1 MEFQRGRVWFIQIRQ
16 RHIVQQM
23 FSNSIKHMDL
33 TPWNAK
39 MKEPGMTAFFHQMR
53 KFRTSQAKEQ
63 VINLSN
69 KNGQTKGNYHF

>member
-1 MEFQRGRVWFIQIRQ
+1 
-16 RHIVQQM
+16 
-23 FSNSIKHMDL
+23 MDL

-53 KFRTSQAKEQ
+53 KFRTGQAKEQ

-69 KNGQTKGNYHF
+69 KKGQTKGNYHF

>member
-1 MEFQRGRVWFIQIRQ
+1 MVYTDPTTPHRITDV
-16 RHIVQQM
+16 
-23 FSNSIKHMDL
+23 SNSIKHMDL

-53 KFRTSQAKEQ
+53 KFRTGQAKEQ

-69 KNGQTKGNYHF
+69 KKGQTKGNYHF